1 DRSSIR
7 IPNSHLR
14 FILSMAL
21 HCKVSNTV
29 ASTSLLGGSTRLL
42 HLPKSYPIH
51 CNMVSPSSTL
61 GLGPLKLHNK
71 VGSRLRPCRVKR
83 EENSQTT
90 DVESVSVDE
99 DTLKQDLETA
109 IEEENY
115 VEAARIRDRL
125 KELQEDNKASVLSAN
140 TRFYQAFRNGDL
152 AAMESL
158 WSKTGKP
165 CCVHP
170 GAKGITGY
178 DDVMESWEVVWM
190 NYEFPLLIELKDVE
204 VHVRGE
210 VGYVTCMEFVKTKG
224 SSSWGAQF
232 VSNVFEKIDGE
243 WFICIHHASPVDI

>member
-1 DRSSIR
+1 
-7 IPNSHLR
+7 
-14 FILSMAL
+14 MAL
-21 HCKVSNTV
+21 HGCGFLCKVSNTV

-51 CNMVSPSSTL
+51 CNVAFSPSSTF
-61 GLGPLKLHNK
+61 GLGPLKLHNR
-71 VGSRLRPCRVKR
+71 GFRLRPCRVKR
-83 EENSQTT
+83 EENNQTA
-90 DVESVSVDE
+90 DVKSISLDE
-99 DTLKQDLETA
+99 NTLKQDLESA
-109 IEEENY
+109 IQDENY

-125 KELQEDNKASVLSAN
+125 KELQEDSRASVLSAN

-152 AAMESL
+152 AAMQSL
-158 WSKTGKP
+158 WSKSGKP

-178 DDVMESWEVVWM
+178 DDVVESWEVVWM

>member
-1 DRSSIR
+1 
-7 IPNSHLR
+7 
-14 FILSMAL
+14 MAL
-21 HCKVSNTV
+21 HGCGFLCKVSNTV

-51 CNMVSPSSTL
+51 CNVAFSPSSTF
-61 GLGPLKLHNK
+61 GLGPLKLHNR
-71 VGSRLRPCRVKR
+71 GFRLRPCRVKR
-83 EENSQTT
+83 EENNQTA
-90 DVESVSVDE
+90 DVESVSLDE
-99 DTLKQDLETA
+99 NTLKQDLESA
-109 IEEENY
+109 IQDENY

-125 KELQEDNKASVLSAN
+125 KELQEDSRASVLSAN

-152 AAMESL
+152 AAMQTL
-158 WSKTGKP
+158 WSKSGKP

-178 DDVMESWEVVWM
+178 DDVVESWEVVWM

>member
-1 DRSSIR
+1 
-7 IPNSHLR
+7 
-14 FILSMAL
+14 MAL

-109 IEEENY
+109 VQEENY

-170 GAKGITGY
+170 GAKGITY
-178 DDVMESWEVVWM
+178 
-190 NYEFPLLIELKDVE
+190 
-204 VHVRGE
+204 
-210 VGYVTCMEFVKTKG
+210 
-224 SSSWGAQF
+224 
-232 VSNVFEKIDGE
+232 
-243 WFICIHHASPVDI
+243 

>member
-1 DRSSIR
+1 
-7 IPNSHLR
+7 
-14 FILSMAL
+14 M
-21 HCKVSNTV
+21 
-29 ASTSLLGGSTRLL
+29 
-42 HLPKSYPIH
+42 
-51 CNMVSPSSTL
+51 
-61 GLGPLKLHNK
+61 
-71 VGSRLRPCRVKR
+71 
-83 EENSQTT
+83 
-90 DVESVSVDE
+90 DE

-204 VHVRGE
+204 VHVRGD

-232 VSNVFEKIDGE
+232 VSNVFEKIGEE

>member
-1 DRSSIR
+1 IR

-109 IEEENY
+109 VQEENY

-232 VSNVFEKIDGE
+232 VSNVFEKIGGE

>member
-1 DRSSIR
+1 
-7 IPNSHLR
+7 
-14 FILSMAL
+14 MAL

-109 IEEENY
+109 VQEENY

-232 VSNVFEKIDGE
+232 VSNVFEKIGGE

>member
-1 DRSSIR
+1 
-7 IPNSHLR
+7 
-14 FILSMAL
+14 MAL
-21 HCKVSNTV
+21 HGSGSLCKVSNTV
-29 ASTSLLGGSTRLL
+29 ASTSLLSGSTRLL
-42 HLPKSYPIH
+42 HLPKSYLIH
-51 CNMVSPSSTL
+51 YNMVSPSNTFTF
-61 GLGPLKLHNK
+61 GPLKLHNK
-71 VGSRLRPCRVKR
+71 GFRLRPCRVKR
-83 EENSQTT
+83 EENNQTT
-90 DVESVSVDE
+90 DVESISVDE

-109 IEEENY
+109 IIEENY
-115 VEAARIRDRL
+115 VEAAKIRDKL
-125 KELQEDNKASVLSAN
+125 KYLQEDNKASVLSAN

-152 AAMESL
+152 AAMQSL

-204 VHVRGE
+204 VHVRGD

-232 VSNVFEKIDGE
+232 VTNVFEKINGE

>member
-1 DRSSIR
+1 
-7 IPNSHLR
+7 
-14 FILSMAL
+14 MAL
-21 HCKVSNTV
+21 HHGCGSLCKVSNIV
-29 ASTSLLGGSTRLL
+29 GSTSLLVGSTRLL

-51 CNMVSPSSTL
+51 CNMVSPSSTF

-71 VGSRLRPCRVKR
+71 GFRLRSCRVKR
-83 EENSQTT
+83 EDKNQTT

-99 DTLKQDLETA
+99 DTLKIDLDTA
-109 IEEENY
+109 IQEENY
-115 VEAARIRDRL
+115 MEAARIRDIL
-125 KELQEDNKASVLSAN
+125 KELQEDSRSSVLSAN

-152 AAMESL
+152 AAMQSL

-178 DDVMESWEVVWM
+178 DDVVESWEVVWM

>member
-1 DRSSIR
+1 
-7 IPNSHLR
+7 
-14 FILSMAL
+14 MAL

-51 CNMVSPSSTL
+51 CNIVSPSSTL

-232 VSNVFEKIDGE
+232 VSNVFEKIGGE

>member
-1 DRSSIR
+1 
-7 IPNSHLR
+7 
-14 FILSMAL
+14 MAL
-21 HCKVSNTV
+21 HGSGVFCKVSNMV
-29 ASTSLLGGSTRLL
+29 EITSPFGGSMRLL

-51 CNMVSPSSTL
+51 CNMVSASNTFGSAH
-61 GLGPLKLHNK
+61 LKLQNK
-71 VGSRLRPCRVKR
+71 EPCSRLRPCRVKR
-83 EENSQTT
+83 EENNQTA
-90 DVESVSVDE
+90 DVESISMDE
-99 DTLKQDLETA
+99 NTLKQDLETA
-109 IEEENY
+109 VQEENY
-115 VEAARIRDRL
+115 VEAAKIRDKL

-140 TRFYQAFRNGDL
+140 SRFYQSFRNGDL
-152 AAMESL
+152 AAMQSL
-158 WSKTGKP
+158 WSKSGNP

-178 DDVMESWEVVWM
+178 DYVMESWELVWM

-232 VSNVFEKIDGE
+232 VSNVFERIDGQ

>member
-1 DRSSIR
+1 
-7 IPNSHLR
+7 
-14 FILSMAL
+14 MAL

-109 IEEENY
+109 VQEENY

>member
-1 DRSSIR
+1 
-7 IPNSHLR
+7 
-14 FILSMAL
+14 MAL

-71 VGSRLRPCRVKR
+71 GSRLRPCRVKR

-90 DVESVSVDE
+90 NVESVSVDE

-204 VHVRGE
+204 VHVRGD
-210 VGYVTCMEFVKTKG
+210 VSYVTCMEFVKTKG

-232 VSNVFEKIDGE
+232 VSNVFEKIGGE

>member
-1 DRSSIR
+1 
-7 IPNSHLR
+7 
-14 FILSMAL
+14 MAL

-29 ASTSLLGGSTRLL
+29 ASTSLLGGSKRLL

-71 VGSRLRPCRVKR
+71 GSRLRPCRVKR

-90 DVESVSVDE
+90 NVESISVDE

-109 IEEENY
+109 IQEENY

>member
-1 DRSSIR
+1 
-7 IPNSHLR
+7 
-14 FILSMAL
+14 MAL
-21 HCKVSNTV
+21 HGCGSLCKVSNTV
-29 ASTSLLGGSTRLL
+29 ASTSLLGGSTRIL
-42 HLPKSYPIH
+42 HLLKSYPIH
-51 CNMVSPSSTL
+51 CNIVSPSSTF
-61 GLGPLKLHNK
+61 GLDPLKLHNK
-71 VGSRLRPCRVKR
+71 GSSLRPCRVKR
-83 EENSQTT
+83 EDSNQTT
-90 DVESVSVDE
+90 DVESISVDE
-99 DTLKQDLETA
+99 DTLKHDLETA
-109 IEEENY
+109 IQEENY
-115 VEAARIRDRL
+115 VEAAKIRDRL
-125 KELQEDNKASVLSAN
+125 KELQEDSKASVLSAN

-152 AAMESL
+152 AAMQSL

-210 VGYVTCMEFVKTKG
+210 VGYVTCMEFVKTRG

>member
-1 DRSSIR
+1 
-7 IPNSHLR
+7 
-14 FILSMAL
+14 MAL
-21 HCKVSNTV
+21 HCKVSNTA

-90 DVESVSVDE
+90 NVESVSVDE

-204 VHVRGE
+204 VHVRGD

-232 VSNVFEKIDGE
+232 VSNVFEKIGGE

>member
-1 DRSSIR
+1 
-7 IPNSHLR
+7 
-14 FILSMAL
+14 MAL
-21 HCKVSNTV
+21 HCKSYNLVFDLKVPNFFVTHQFPTLAVSNTA

-51 CNMVSPSSTL
+51 CNMVSPI
-61 GLGPLKLHNK
+61 
-71 VGSRLRPCRVKR
+71 GSRLRPCRVKR

-90 DVESVSVDE
+90 NVESVSVDE

-204 VHVRGE
+204 VHVRGD

-232 VSNVFEKIDGE
+232 VSNVFEKIGGE